1 MTLSPISLFRAVAAT
16 FATTLLMLALAA
28 NAFAATEIGSRCT
41 ASGSPIGTLIQTA
54 TATPGETYVAP
65 VSGVVTRWGS
75 VLPTG
80 PIGLPSKLKTVRPT
94 ADPAKWLI
102 VSESATMT
110 IGSGPNEFARRVPIA
125 AGDTVALFGSFGA
138 VACLAAGPADVLTG
152 IMGAT
157 DPLPGETHPT
167 SGGPNARVAVWA
179 VIEPDVDGDGFGD
192 ETQDLCTVSSAIQ
205 VACPPLKLKK
215 FVLGGKKSF
224 DVLVTANG
232 DSTVTLTGSARVPAH
247 GGERAATIK
256 FKGVAKIREARRSHS
271 SEAQVPAQT
280 ESALRRLPARA
291 KVKLTL
297 KLTGVGAV
305 NTHKQTI
312 RASLRGQR

>member
-1 MTLSPISLFRAVAAT
+1 MTLSPTSMFRAVAAT
-16 FATTLLMLALAA
+16 FAATLLMLALAA
-28 NAFAATEIGSRCT
+28 NAVAATEIGSRCT

-65 VSGVVTRWGS
+65 VGGVITRWGS
-75 VLPTG
+75 ILPTG

-110 IGSGPNEFARRVPIA
+110 IGSGPNEFAARVPIA
-125 AGDTVALFGSFGA
+125 AGDTIALFGSFGA
-138 VACLAAGPADVLTG
+138 VACLAAGPGDILTG

-192 ETQDLCTVSSAIQ
+192 ETQDLCTASSAIQ
-205 VACPPLKLKK
+205 VACPPLKLKR

-256 FKGVAKIREARRSHS
+256 FKGVAKTVKPGDLTRLKLKYPRKLM
-271 SEAQVPAQT
+271 
-280 ESALRRLPARA
+280 SALRGLPARA